1 MTILTQ
7 IFEICIIP
15 LLGILTAWICSFI
28 SAKIKEKE
36 ATTDNEV
43 TKKYLEMLNDTI
55 INCIQATNQTY
66 VNSLKASCSFDA
78 EAQKIAFEK
87 TFNAIF
93 AILSTDAIDYLTQ
106 AIGDLDTYVTE
117 KIEAEIAQSKKKQGQ
132 D

>member
-55 INCIQATNQTY
+55 INCI
-66 VNSLKASCSFDA
+66 
-78 EAQKIAFEK
+78 
-87 TFNAIF
+87 
-93 AILSTDAIDYLTQ
+93 
-106 AIGDLDTYVTE
+106 
-117 KIEAEIAQSKKKQGQ
+117 
-132 D
+132 